1 MDISYF
7 HRYNRLVRRGVVK
20 PLAHGACGNEYV
32 LRATDDAEPVLQC
45 VWCNTLT
52 QPGLAEY
59 NRIKAVVKEHF
70 E

>member
-1 MDISYF
+1 MEISYF
-7 HRYNRLVRRGVVK
+7 HRYNRLVRRQLVK
-20 PLAHGACGNEYV
+20 PLTCAQGHEYV
-32 LRATDDAEPVLQC
+32 LRATEDAEPVLYC
-45 VWCNTLT
+45 AWCNSLT